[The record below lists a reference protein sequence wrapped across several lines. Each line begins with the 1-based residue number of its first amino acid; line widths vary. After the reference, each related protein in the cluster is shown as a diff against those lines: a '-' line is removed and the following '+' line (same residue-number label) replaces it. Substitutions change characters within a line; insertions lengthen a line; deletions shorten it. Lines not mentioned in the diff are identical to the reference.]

1 MCKALVEH
9 HKLRWA
15 THEFALPERD
25 VKDRERKVS
34 SAPLGLQP
42 QPQPRTQTLCL

>member
-42 QPQPRTQTLCL
+42 QPRTQTLCL